1 MATPSLTTR
10 EPAQEPRALAQV
22 LLHAARAWP
31 DSGIRSCSGGAGSE
45 SRLQRYPELLD
56 GALRI
61 LTGLRAERPRVGSK
75 IALLLERPEEFFPAF
90 WACLLGGFVPCPLV
104 PVRDDAE
111 RWAAQLTHIDRLL
124 EGPLLVT
131 PEALRSQL
139 PDVPGLA
146 VASLEDLYRNEPA
159 EQIHEADR
167 EDLAL
172 LMLTSGS
179 TGNPKAVMLT
189 HGNLLTSMAAKTE
202 VLKVSDAD
210 TTLNWVAFDHI
221 AALLEGHLLPLY
233 TGAEQLHAKPSTI
246 LGEPI
251 EFLLL
256 ISQHRVTLTYIPN
269 FLLSQLISGAECLSG
284 QAGSALDLSCVRTII
299 SGGEAVVCATA
310 QSFLDRFAS
319 FGLEGSALWPGFGM
333 TETCAGGTF
342 SDAFPDVDLGQ
353 EFASLGKPVDGL
365 RMRIADDEGHE
376 LPEGQVGELQLRG
389 PVVAPG
395 YFHNEAAT
403 REAHTADGWFRTG
416 DLGRIDDGRL
426 TLAGRSKD
434 SIIINGVNYYSHDI
448 ETVVEQLDSVAQSY
462 VAAFPTR
469 PKGSNTEQ
477 LVIAFGSD
485 VSDDDEPSLRRLL
498 TAIRSSV
505 VMRWGFRPWLILPL
519 PRESFPKT
527 SLGKIQRSLL
537 RQRLEAG
544 EFSERADWIT
554 ELMMRQLGGYT
565 APQTAT
571 ERALT
576 GIYADIFG
584 VTAGQISA
592 TASFFDLGGTSLDIL
607 RLRYRVQHELGV
619 RDLPIIT
626 VLRAPAVQ
634 TLAARLAAEG
644 ASAPREYD
652 PLVPLQTSGE
662 KTPLFCVHPGIG
674 EVLVFV
680 DLAKYFVNDR
690 PFYALRARGFNDGEE
705 PFTSFTE
712 MVTCYAQAIR
722 TKQPHGPYA
731 VAGYSYGCA
740 VAFEVAR
747 ELESQGE
754 HVDFVGVVNGPPQ
767 INNSFNLLPHIKR
780 PLNKIEFVDDAISLA
795 VLLALIN
802 QKQSLELP
810 SQWRE
815 LPQERQL
822 EYLLQ
827 IASKERLAEL
837 DITLEKFTAWAK
849 VAHAL
854 ASLGRIYQPSGT
866 VRSTSVFYATPLRG
880 TKEDWLAQELRRWDD
895 FTDEPTRYID
905 VPGGHETL
913 MGPQH
918 VAAFQAILRQ
928 ELDRAL
934 GGK

>member
-1 MATPSLTTR
+1 MTTHAPTTPELM
-10 EPAQEPRALAQV
+10 QQPRALAQ
-22 LLHAARAWP
+22 LLLRAASACP
-31 DSGIRSCSGGAGSE
+31 DSGIRSCSGGAESE
-45 SRLQRYPELLD
+45 SRLQRYPELLE

-61 LTGLRAERPRVGSK
+61 LAGLRVERPQVGSK
-75 IALLLERPEEFFPAF
+75 VALLLERPEEFFPAF

-104 PVRDDAE
+104 PVLNDTE
-111 RWAAQLTHIDRLL
+111 RWGAQLAHIDRLL

-131 PEALRSQL
+131 TEALRSQL
-139 PDVPGLA
+139 PSVPGLA
-146 VASLEDLYRNEPA
+146 VASLESLYRNEPA

-189 HGNLLTSMAAKTE
+189 HSNLLTSMAAKAET
-202 VLKVSDAD
+202 LKVSDAD
-210 TTLNWVAFDHI
+210 TTLNWVSFDHI
-221 AALLEGHLLPLY
+221 ASLLEGHLLPLY
-233 TGAEQLHAKPSTI
+233 TGANQLHVTSSTI

-251 EFLLL
+251 EFLRL
-256 ISQHRVTLTYIPN
+256 ISQHRVTITYVPN
-269 FLLSQLISGAECLSG
+269 FLLSPLTSAAAYLPS
-284 QAGSALDLSCVRTII
+284 SALDLTCVRKII

-310 QSFLDRFAS
+310 QSFLNRFAPS
-319 FGLEGSALWPGFGM
+319 GLDRSALWPGFGM
-333 TETCAGGTF
+333 TETCAGSFF
-342 SDAFPDVDLGQ
+342 SDAFPDIDLGQ
-353 EFASLGKPVDGL
+353 EFASLGKPLDGL
-365 RMRIADDEGHE
+365 RIRIVDDKGVE

-395 YFHNEAAT
+395 YFNNEAAT
-403 REAHTADGWFRTG
+403 RQAHTPDGWFRTG
-416 DLGRIDDGRL
+416 DLGWINDGRL
-426 TLAGRSKD
+426 ALAGRSKD

-448 ETVVEQLDSVAQSY
+448 ETVIEQLDGVAQSY

-469 PKGSNTEQ
+469 PQGSNTEQ
-477 LVIAFGSD
+477 LVIAVGPTIA
-485 VSDDDEPSLRRLL
+485 DDDEPGMHRLL
-498 TAIRSSV
+498 TAIRNSV

-527 SLGKIQRSLL
+527 SLGKIQHSLL

-544 EFSERADWIT
+544 EFTPRVDWIT
-554 ELMMRQLGGYT
+554 DLMMRQLGGYT
-565 APQTAT
+565 APQGTT
-571 ERALT
+571 ERAVAA
-576 GIYADIFG
+576 IYADIFE
-584 VTAGQISA
+584 VAPEQISA

-607 RLRYRVQHELGV
+607 RLRYRVQHDLGV
-619 RDLPIIT
+619 ADLPIIT
-626 VLRAPAVQ
+626 VLSAPTIR
-634 TLAARLAAEG
+634 TLAARLATDG
-644 ASAPREYD
+644 TSAPHKYD
-652 PLVPLQTSGE
+652 PVVPLQISGD

-690 PFYALRARGFNDGEE
+690 PFYALRARGFNEGEQ
-705 PFTSFTE
+705 PFTSFHE

-722 TKQPHGPYA
+722 TKQSHGPYA

-740 VAFEVAR
+740 VAFEIAKA
-747 ELESQGE
+747 LESQGE
-754 HVDFVGVVNGPPQ
+754 HVDFVGI
-767 INNSFNLLPHIKR
+767 INSTPHINSSFNLLPHIKHF
-780 PLNKIEFVDDAISLA
+780 LNEIGFIDDAISLA

-810 SQWRE
+810 PQWRE

-827 IASKERLAEL
+827 IAPKERLAEL
-837 DITLEKFTAWAK
+837 DLTLEKFTAWAK

-854 ASLGRIYQPSGT
+854 AGLGRRYQPSGT
-866 VRSTSVFYATPLRG
+866 VTSMSVFYAAPVHG
-880 TKEDWLAQELRRWDD
+880 AKEDWLAQELRRWDY
-895 FTDEPTRYID
+895 FTDEPARYID
-905 VPGGHETL
+905 VPGEHETL
-913 MGPQH
+913 MGPHH